1 MRRAST
7 HKPWRAR
14 LLEHKGQETREK
26 YTKQTHSLTE
36 GLKCSIESDALKIRA
51 YGFIRVTLQ
60 SRYFKMRLLG

>member
-26 YTKQTHSLTE
+26 HTKQTKKDTFTDRGVE
-36 GLKCSIESDALKIRA
+36 MQDREQCIEDMCLRIYLCYSTDKVL
-51 YGFIRVTLQ
+51 
-60 SRYFKMRLLG
+60 